1 MCLWGGGTRKET
13 KGGAR
18 EWGNE
23 NALGTLDR
31 KGDPLLLSLTSQ
43 KFSHVVPC
51 LFATLPSIL
60 TQIVALAVELGGVM
74 TVPKDL

>member
-1 MCLWGGGTRKET
+1 MCLRGGGSRKET

-23 NALGTLDR
+23 NAEGTLDR
-31 KGDPLLLSLTSQ
+31 KGDPLLLSLITQ
-43 KFSHVVPC
+43 EFSHVVPC
-51 LFATLPSIL
+51 LFSTLPSIL
-60 TQIVALAVELGGVM
+60 TEIVALAVELGGVM